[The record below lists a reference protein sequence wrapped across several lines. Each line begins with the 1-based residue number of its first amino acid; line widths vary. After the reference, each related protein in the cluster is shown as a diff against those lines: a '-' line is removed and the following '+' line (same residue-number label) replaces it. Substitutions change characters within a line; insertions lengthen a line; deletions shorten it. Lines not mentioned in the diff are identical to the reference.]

1 MKMYPE
7 SVVGVGGAKYRA
19 RIRIDNP
26 DEIYEFEF
34 VVEGDDVRVVVWS
47 SDFVTF
53 VRGNVGA
60 GRYLM
65 EAILALDRSQG
76 ADISEIQ

>member
-7 SVVGVGGAKYRA
+7 RIVRDGDAKYRA
-19 RIRIDNP
+19 RISTVDP
-26 DEIYEFEF
+26 DEIHEFEF
-34 VVEGDDVRVVVWS
+34 VVEGDEVRVVVWS
-47 SDFVTF
+47 SDFAAF

-60 GRYLM
+60 ARYLM

-76 ADISEIQ
+76 ADIPAS